1 MFLLESD
8 DLWLVSSVSSILNQK
23 DIFHTLEKKEK
34 YFFTLKLIQKNKFI
48 ELKSLSD
55 TLKIETPTTIS
66 RLVKNISEYF
76 INFNLDIKG
85 AKYYP
90 LKRSLVYK
98 NKEAYL
104 GEIHFIIFSQ
114 LMLNRDEG
122 IDRIRLYKDIWPMDK
137 DLQLNKLDTHLT
149 NLKNYLKEKLNL
161 SLLFFS
167 RSGLIY
173 IGVD

>member
-8 DLWLVSSVSSILNQK
+8 NLLLASSISSILKQK
-23 DIFHTLEKKEK
+23 EIFHTLEKKEK
-34 YFFTLKLIQKNKFI
+34 YFFTLKIIQKNKFI
-48 ELKSLSD
+48 EIQSINYN
-55 TLKIETPTTIS
+55 LKIETPTTINH
-66 RLVKNISEYF
+66 LIKNIFQSF
-76 INFNLDIKG
+76 IDFNIDIKG
-85 AKYYP
+85 ANYYP

-104 GEIHFIIFSQ
+104 GDIHFTIFSQ

-122 IDRIRLYKDIWPMDK
+122 LDKTKLYKAIWPLDK

-149 NLKNYLKEKLNL
+149 NLKNHLIEKININF
-161 SLLFFS
+161 LFFS

-173 IGVD
+173 ISVD

>member
-8 DLWLVSSVSSILNQK
+8 NLLLAFSISSILKQK
-23 DIFHTLEKKEK
+23 EIFHTLEKKEK
-34 YFFTLKLIQKNKFI
+34 YFFTVKIIQKNNFL
-48 ELKSLSD
+48 ELKKNTHS
-55 TLKIETPTTIS
+55 LKIETPTTINH
-66 RLVKNISEYF
+66 LIKKISQSF
-76 INFNLDIKG
+76 IDFNLDIKG
-85 AKYYP
+85 AKFYP

-104 GEIHFIIFSQ
+104 GDIHFSIFSQ
-114 LMLNRDEG
+114 LMLNRNEG
-122 IDRIRLYKDIWPMDK
+122 LDKIKLYKDIWPWDK

-149 NLKNYLKEKLNL
+149 NLKNHLKEKINIDF
-161 SLLFFS
+161 LFFS

>member
-8 DLWLVSSVSSILNQK
+8 DLLLVSSVSSILNQK
-23 DIFHTLEKKEK
+23 DIFHTLEKEEK
-34 YFFTLKLIQKNKFI
+34 YFFTLKLIQKNKHI
-48 ELKSLSD
+48 ELKSLSN
-55 TLKIETPTTIS
+55 TFKIETPTTIS
-66 RLVKNISEYF
+66 CLVKNISDYF
-76 INFNLDIKG
+76 VHFTLDIKG

-122 IDRIRLYKDIWPMDK
+122 INRIQLYKYIWPMDK

-173 IGVD
+173 ISVD

>member
-114 LMLNRDEG
+114 LVLNRDEG

-161 SLLFFS
+161 SFLFFS

-173 IGVD
+173 MRVD

>member
-23 DIFHTLEKKEK
+23 NIFHTLEKKEK

-55 TLKIETPTTIS
+55 TLKIETPTSIS

-114 LMLNRDEG
+114 LVLNRDEG
-122 IDRIRLYKDIWPMDK
+122 IDRFRLYKHIWPMDK

-161 SLLFFS
+161 SFLFFS

-173 IGVD
+173 MRVD

>member
-8 DLWLVSSVSSILNQK
+8 NLLLASSISSILKQK
-23 DIFHTLEKKEK
+23 EIFHTLEKKEK
-34 YFFTLKLIQKNKFI
+34 YFFTLKIIQKNNFL
-48 ELKSLSD
+48 ELKNTTHS
-55 TLKIETPTTIS
+55 LKIETPTTINQLIKKIS
-66 RLVKNISEYF
+66 QSFIDFNI
-76 INFNLDIKG
+76 DIKG
-85 AKYYP
+85 AKFYP

-104 GEIHFIIFSQ
+104 GDIHFSIFSQ
-114 LMLNRDEG
+114 IMLNRDEG
-122 IDRIRLYKDIWPMDK
+122 LDKIKLYKDIWPLDK

-149 NLKNYLKEKLNL
+149 NLKNHLKEKININF
-161 SLLFFS
+161 LFFS